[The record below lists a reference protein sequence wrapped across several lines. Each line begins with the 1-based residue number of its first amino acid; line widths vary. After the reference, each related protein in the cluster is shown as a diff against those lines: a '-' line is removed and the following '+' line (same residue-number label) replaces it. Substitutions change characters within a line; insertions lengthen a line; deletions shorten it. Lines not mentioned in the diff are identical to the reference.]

1 MPIAGKKVL
10 MVIAPR
16 DFRDEELLETRK
28 VLEAAGARVVVASST
43 LSEVRGMFGARAK
56 PDILLDGAKAADY
69 DAVVFVGGSG
79 SKVYFEDA
87 KAHALAKGAASA
99 GKVLCAICIA
109 PSILAKAGLLRG
121 KKATVWDDKGPA
133 GPFSGNLRSGGATL
147 SADDVVRDGKLVT
160 ANGPAAAAKFGR
172 TIIEALG

>member
-1 MPIAGKKVL
+1 MPAAGRNVL
-10 MVIAPR
+10 MVIAPK

-28 VLEAAGARVVVASST
+28 VIEDAGAKVTLASST
-43 LSEVRGMFGARAK
+43 LSEVKGMFGARAR
-56 PDILLDGAKAADY
+56 PDILLECAKASDY

-109 PSILAKAGLLRG
+109 PSILAKAGLLKGR
-121 KKATVWDDKGPA
+121 KATVWDDLGAA
-133 GPFSGNLRSGGATL
+133 GPFSGNLKKGGATL
-147 SADDVVRDGKLVT
+147 SADDVVRDGKIIT

-172 TIIEALG
+172 TIIEAIG